1 MTATMINEEYRKVG
15 INSTKSAD
23 APKPKDMMSTFNS
36 SKKIYGG
43 TAHHRS
49 FKSLA
54 ATMKKGHCTR

>member
-43 TAHHRS
+43 TAHHHVYQYTVHFS
-49 FKSLA
+49 SWSY
-54 ATMKKGHCTR
+54 